1 MLFPEPKCSAAVAA
15 AEQLTVIQC
24 YINFSINA
32 GAVKYEALKHCE
44 VAV

>member
-1 MLFPEPKCSAAVAA
+1 VLFPRSKCSAAVAA

-44 VAV
+44 VAA